1 MSSASRSAFTARV
14 DRFPGAAAL
23 LVAAALTTTG
33 CNSYPTDV
41 TPYPGTCPKMYV
53 ADWSPAEGALDVP
66 VDTTIKVT
74 FSDYP
79 DPDTVGEPSM
89 LLTTGVFRL
98 PETYR
103 VDLAE
108 KAVTMSPNGVLNTDL
123 GYTVTV
129 TQNVASLAGCSG
141 PTTGREFT
149 TGEHA
154 ANLLTPAAPPLAQVQ
169 AIFDASCA
177 GSSCHIDPSGGCL
190 AAPFGG
196 LSLCAA
202 EARDALYEVPSREVG
217 SLALVDP
224 LDSARSYLL
233 RKLLPATAGGG
244 PIPGTL
250 GQREPPGPPLP
261 ADQLLTI
268 AAWIDGGALP

>member
-1 MSSASRSAFTARV
+1 
-14 DRFPGAAAL
+14 
-23 LVAAALTTTG
+23 
-33 CNSYPTDV
+33 
-41 TPYPGTCPKMYV
+41 MYV
-53 ADWSPAEGALDVP
+53 SDWSPAENAVDVP
-66 VDTTIKVT
+66 IDVTIKVT

-79 DPDTVGEPSM
+79 DPDTVGETSM
-89 LLTTGVFRL
+89 LLTTGVYRL

-103 VDLAE
+103 VVLAD
-108 KAVTMSPNGVLNTDL
+108 KAVTMTPSGQLDTNL

-129 TQNVASLAGCSG
+129 MQNVASLAGCSG

-149 TGEHA
+149 TGDHA
-154 ANLLTPAAPPLAQVQ
+154 SNLLPPPAPALADVQ

-177 GSSCHIDPSGGCL
+177 GSSCHIDPTGGCL

-202 EARDALYEVPSREVG
+202 EARAALVDVPSLEV
-217 SLALVDP
+217 SALALVAP

-233 RKLLPATAGGG
+233 RKLLPATSGGG

-250 GQREPPGPPLP
+250 GQREPPGPPLSP
-261 ADQLLTI
+261 DQLQTI

>member
-1 MSSASRSAFTARV
+1 MY
-14 DRFPGAAAL
+14 
-23 LVAAALTTTG
+23 VAAWSPPGNAVG
-33 CNSYPTDV
+33 VPTDV
-41 TPYPGTCPKMYV
+41 V
-53 ADWSPAEGALDVP
+53 IA
-66 VDTTIKVT
+66 VT

-98 PETYR
+98 PESYR
-103 VDLAE
+103 VDLAD
-108 KAVTMSPNGVLNTDL
+108 KAVTMTPSGSLNSNL

-129 TQNVASLAGCSG
+129 TPNVASLAGCSG
-141 PTTGREFT
+141 PGGERQFT
-149 TGEHA
+149 TGGG
-154 ANLLTPAAPPLAQVQ
+154 PASPPSLPVPALAEVQ
-169 AIFDASCA
+169 AIFSAQCA
-177 GSSCHIDPSGGCL
+177 GGCHADASGGCL

-202 EARDALYEVPSREVG
+202 EARDALLDVPSREV
-217 SLALVDP
+217 SALALVAP
-224 LDSARSYLL
+224 LDSARSYLV

-250 GQREPPGPPLP
+250 GQREPPGAPLP
-261 ADQLLTI
+261 AEQIRTI